1 MTKLRAIAQPH
12 GAGSVGREIQTAL
25 LDARWNTFRCAVAFA
40 KASGVRHIAA
50 PLHEFAKRNGNTTR
64 MSIGISS
71 QGTSLEGLQDL
82 WRLLNG
88 YGDLYVFHEGTGM
101 QSSFHP
107 KAFLFRSNNLTEGGL
122 FTNHEISTV
131 AELTLTAGS
140 PDFTYLAQIEAALD
154 AWQTPSDTCMPVD
167 PPLLTSLYQQGDLP
181 SEAALGV
188 IRKQTRAA
196 LRKGSTT
203 AAAAVPAVKFGGS
216 GVPKAPPPSAF
227 PSGIQ
232 AGPVKPTV
240 PAPVPG
246 PVPPIPPTPPIP
258 AGAKC
263 LYMEVRP
270 HENGEIFLSYR
281 AVTEDPG
288 FFGHPFSGWT
298 TPRAQGAKPYPMAT
312 PDPLVDIIVYDA
324 SGNVIQ
330 AKHSHLLN
338 MVDYE
343 LKHEIRITMP
353 DRLQDLIPQMSILIM
368 AKDPTLDLDYLLEF
382 HPPSSAKADAL
393 SPGLTE
399 TLPSGGANAGR
410 RYGWSSS

>member
-1 MTKLRAIAQPH
+1 M
-12 GAGSVGREIQTAL
+12 
-25 LDARWNTFRCAVAFA
+25 
-40 KASGVRHIAA
+40 
-50 PLHEFAKRNGNTTR
+50 
-64 MSIGISS
+64 
-71 QGTSLEGLQDL
+71 
-82 WRLLNG
+82 
-88 YGDLYVFHEGTGM
+88 
-101 QSSFHP
+101 
-107 KAFLFRSNNLTEGGL
+107 
-122 FTNHEISTV
+122 
-131 AELTLTAGS
+131 
-140 PDFTYLAQIEAALD
+140 
-154 AWQTPSDTCMPVD
+154 
-167 PPLLTSLYQQGDLP
+167 
-181 SEAALGV
+181 
-188 IRKQTRAA
+188 
-196 LRKGSTT
+196 
-203 AAAAVPAVKFGGS
+203 
-216 GVPKAPPPSAF
+216 
-227 PSGIQ
+227 
-232 AGPVKPTV
+232 
-240 PAPVPG
+240 
-246 PVPPIPPTPPIP
+246 
-258 AGAKC
+258 
-263 LYMEVRP
+263 
-270 HENGEIFLSYR
+270 SYR

>member
-107 KAFLFRSNNLTEGGL
+107 KAFLFRNASEALVIVGSNNLTEGGL

-240 PAPVPG
+240 PAP
-246 PVPPIPPTPPIP
+246 
-258 AGAKC
+258 
-263 LYMEVRP
+263 
-270 HENGEIFLSYR
+270 
-281 AVTEDPG
+281 VTEDPG